1 MLHLSLKIKIEL
13 TTVPSL
19 HFRFYDI
26 TMWDST
32 LPNRGRFAHARSA
45 NFRTY
50 NRADFRGRCA
60 HILHTHATKFPFYRD
75 RKCKIVVGLSLKIGQ
90 LREGQTAT
98 RLVLVNIINCHVDD
112 EGIFFSILKL
122 FPIAQKVI
130 GQCCLLDNLKEIFQK
145 LKTFFWSVNG
155 D

>member
-32 LPNRGRFAHARSA
+32 LPNRGRFAQARSA

-60 HILHTHATKFPFYRD
+60 HILHTHTHATKFPFYRD

-130 GQCCLLDNLKEIFQK
+130 GQSRVC
-145 LKTFFWSVNG
+145 KTISKRFFKN
-155 D
+155 